1 MLPCQP
7 MKYKETQQHRQTI
20 RATVSYF
27 VYLILVIEVL
37 HVTLLVSNIVFRY
50 DSKLL
55 DPILSVNIFSIAMWF
70 WPS

>member
-1 MLPCQP
+1 MLLCQP
-7 MKYKETQQHRQTI
+7 MKYKETHQHRQTI

-55 DPILSVNIFSIAMWF
+55 DPVPSVNIFSIAMWF